1 MYKIDILC
9 QKARI
14 SQQTFYRLTKTNKDF
29 RELVE
34 KNREKKGSSYRYGEP
49 VLSWLLDYSGIQD
62 KSNQEQQPS
71 QQQQQSQGATEQ
83 AVERPETAPPPPEAS
98 TREKELLDRIEALE
112 REIDGLRAALND
124 KEQERKALFYQ
135 NIQLVRILGQEKDEK
150 QALLPAPGSTAPA
163 TYPAAAPAKTSFVER
178 VKSLFGKKSQQP
190 QPVPAD
196 AIQVETIQE
205 QRDEEQP

>member
-62 KSNQEQQPS
+62 KSSQEQQPQPS
-71 QQQQQSQGATEQ
+71 SQGATEQ
-83 AVERPETAPPPPEAS
+83 AAERSETAPPPPEAS
-98 TREKELLDRIEALE
+98 NREKELLDRIEALE

-124 KEQERKALFYQ
+124 KEQERKALFIQ
-135 NIQLVRILGQEKDEK
+135 NIQLVRILGQEKEEK

>member
-83 AVERPETAPPPPEAS
+83 ATERPETAPPPPEAS

-112 REIDGLRAALND
+112 RELGGLRAALND

-135 NIQLVRILGQEKDEK
+135 NIQLVKILGQEKDEK

-190 QPVPAD
+190 QPFPAD

>member
-9 QKARI
+9 QKAHI
-14 SQQTFYRLTKTNKDF
+14 SQQTFYRLTKTNNDF

-62 KSNQEQQPS
+62 KSSQEQQPQPS
-71 QQQQQSQGATEQ
+71 SQGATEQ
-83 AVERPETAPPPPEAS
+83 AAERSETAPPPPEAS

-124 KEQERKALFYQ
+124 KEQERKALFIQ
-135 NIQLVRILGQEKDEK
+135 NIQLVRILGQEKEEK
-150 QALLPAPGSTAPA
+150 QALLPAPGSAA
-163 TYPAAAPAKTSFVER
+163 VPAAASPRPPFVER
-178 VKSLFGKKSQQP
+178 IKALFGRRPQQS
-190 QPVPAD
+190 VPAD

-205 QRDEEQP
+205 QRNEEQP

>member
-62 KSNQEQQPS
+62 KSSQEPQE
-71 QQQQQSQGATEQ
+71 QQSQGATEQ

-98 TREKELLDRIEALE
+98 TREKELLDKIEALE

-124 KEQERKALFYQ
+124 KEQERKALFIQ

-178 VKSLFGKKSQQP
+178 VKSLFAKKSQQP